1 MLRASA
7 SSAPVSERGIR
18 RKLRVARGR
27 WGSAKA
33 NGGRSTRTAA
43 PAEMT
48 TSGALGKTREAALSI
63 AAACIAAS
71 GGFDLCARRTQD
83 ETIAV
88 AAASAAAHLRVLFD
102 ATVAAAAAT
111 GIEARPRARTCDR
124 LRWEWLA
131 STATVLD
138 GAPDARLLAECAR
151 ILDAVDAGGAVVLSE
166 GEGIAARFQI
176 ATAEAH
182 SLAAAAAHRRD
193 RALAL
198 AT

>member
-1 MLRASA
+1 MLRAKADSQ
-7 SSAPVSERGIR
+7 RGIR

-27 WGSAKA
+27 WGGTKGPR
-33 NGGRSTRTAA
+33 NTRSAA

-63 AAACIAAS
+63 ATACNAAV

-88 AAASAAAHLRVLFD
+88 AAQNAAAHLRSLFH
-102 ATVAAAAAT
+102 ATIEAAAAK
-111 GIEARPRARTCDR
+111 GIDARPRARTCDR

-138 GAPDARLLAECAR
+138 GAPDRRLLSECARLLA
-151 ILDAVDAGGAVVLSE
+151 AVDPAGAVEL
-166 GEGIAARFQI
+166 GEGIAARFLI
-176 ATAEAH
+176 ASAEAYSLATAT
-182 SLAAAAAHRRD
+182 LHRRD

-198 AT
+198 AST

>member
-33 NGGRSTRTAA
+33 NGRRSTRTAA

-111 GIEARPRARTCDR
+111 GIDARPRARTCDR

-151 ILDAVDAGGAVVLSE
+151 ILDAVDAGGAVVL